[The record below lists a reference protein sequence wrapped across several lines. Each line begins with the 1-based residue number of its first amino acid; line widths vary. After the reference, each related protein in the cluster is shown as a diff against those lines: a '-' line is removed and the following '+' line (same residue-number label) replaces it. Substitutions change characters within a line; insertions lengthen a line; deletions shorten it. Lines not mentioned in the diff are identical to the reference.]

1 MPKRFSKLAE
11 SDREP
16 HDLAWSDLP
25 SVYWKALLIALAIG
39 LMSGVGWMLWR
50 LFEVRVLR

>member
-11 SDREP
+11 RDREP
-16 HDLAWSDLP
+16 HELAWSDLP

-50 LFEVRVLR
+50 MFEVRVLR